1 MPVEQEFQSGRIR
14 ARAVVLISLLGQV
27 AGPGCAKVGDPLP
40 PLSHPPP
47 TIRSLKLVQV
57 DDRIRLHFPLASRE
71 VVQVQLFRECP
82 EGASSSEPAMLLDR
96 DQLRR
101 REDGAGFLVEQQLPA
116 DGAPCGY
123 FLRFVDTD
131 GRISPPSNLV
141 RASAV
146 KAAAP
151 PRNLRCEVHPDHLR
165 LEWDRP
171 QSNHDGSRPA
181 VLVGYLVNSRHRVST
196 EAFRDSEFR
205 FGRARRYSVQAISRD
220 ADPLILSR
228 ASDTL
233 TIVPEDS
240 FAPGAPR
247 NVTAVYWRGRSESTG
262 TRTAKRTWQAISCTG
277 TWKAEPSAG
286 FRLCCK
292 IECSRTPR
300 SRRARPIGTG
310 SRPWTSQT
318 TKARPRRRPAL
329 PSGTEGK
336 EVA

>member
-181 VLVGYLVNSRHRVST
+181 VVVGYLVNSRHRVST

-247 NVTAVYWRGRSESTG
+247 NVTAVYWEGEVRVYWDPNREADLAGYFVYRDMEGGTVRRISTLLQN
-262 TRTAKRTWQAISCTG
+262 RMFKDTAI
-277 TWKAEPSAG
+277 
-286 FRLCCK
+286 
-292 IECSRTPR
+292 
-300 SRRARPIGTG
+300 
-310 SRPWTSQT
+310 
-318 TKARPRRRPAL
+318 
-329 PSGTEGK
+329 TEG
-336 EVA
+336 ETYRYRVSAVDESDNESPPSPEASVTIRN